1 MTIYWH
7 VCFPM
12 GRWGDGAQG
21 HVGGAPVLSRRQ
33 IDGQSSISLVVR
45 RAPSPYFPPIISLG
59 VPTICQRWSAKS
71 GQSAK
76 SERQVPECAEWFGGS
91 MVQWFSGCVC
101 TQLKVNGRWRWKCG
115 PQ

>member
-12 GRWGDGAQG
+12 GRWRDGAQG

-45 RAPSPYFPPIISLG
+45 RAPSPYFPPSFRWACQPFVNAG
-59 VPTICQRWSAKS
+59 VPKVARAPRVNAKCRS
-71 GQSAK
+71 
-76 SERQVPECAEWFGGS
+76 VPSGS
-91 MVQWFSGCVC
+91 MVRWFNGSVGVC
-101 TQLKVNGRWRWKCG
+101 ALN
-115 PQ
+115 